1 MITLHYKTTIA
12 IDNDEITSDHS
23 LKFSTREE
31 AEATKWSFNEGDFG
45 DLICHDFRIEEA

>member
-12 IDNDEITSDHS
+12 IGNEPEITSEHS

-31 AEATKWSFNEGDFG
+31 AEATQWSFHEGDFG
-45 DLICHDFRIEEA
+45 DLICHDFRIED